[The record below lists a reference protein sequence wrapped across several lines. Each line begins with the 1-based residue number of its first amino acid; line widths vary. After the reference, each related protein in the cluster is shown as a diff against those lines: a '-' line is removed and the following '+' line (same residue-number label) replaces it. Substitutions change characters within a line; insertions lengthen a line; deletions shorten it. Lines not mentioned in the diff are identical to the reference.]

1 MHQWCELCQ
10 LGFADD
16 DGDEEEGG
24 DVDVDDGDEK
34 EESIKSVME
43 VY

>member
-10 LGFADD
+10 LGFPDD
-16 DGDEEEGG
+16 DDDGGDEEEGG
-24 DVDVDDGDEK
+24 DVDVDDK
-34 EESIKSVME
+34 EESIKSIME